1 MPDLST
7 SLHLSML
14 KAHSLPRRLALAVRR
29 ELTSADI
36 YGLEWGDPET
46 VPPLKFVRDRW
57 VLPYVQSSHTG
68 LEIGPGGGRW
78 TRYLLGFRELY
89 AVDYHEELLY
99 ELKKKF
105 NKPNIVFIK
114 NNGADFPSVP
124 DQSVDFLPSFGVFVH
139 LDAPIIKEYLHNMRR
154 ILRPTA
160 NAVIKYS
167 DKPRLW
173 PVKFRI
179 CRQSPCRH
187 ARNGYRSRIL
197 HHRGRSDEPV
207 A

>member
-29 ELTSADI
+29 KACFSRHL
-36 YGLEWGDPET
+36 GLEWGDPET
-46 VPPLKFVRDRW
+46 CPPQFVEDRW
-57 VLPYVQSSHTG
+57 VLPYVQSSHTC
-68 LEIGPGGGRW
+68 LQIGPGGGRW

-124 DQSVDFLPSFGVFVH
+124 DQSVDFLPSFGVFD
-139 LDAPIIKEYLHNMRR
+139 LMRQ
-154 ILRPTA
+154 L
-160 NAVIKYS
+160 
-167 DKPRLW
+167 
-173 PVKFRI
+173 
-179 CRQSPCRH
+179 
-187 ARNGYRSRIL
+187 
-197 HHRGRSDEPV
+197 
-207 A
+207 